1 MSQVYGGSRKER
13 TDTFCGCRLQI
24 REFNMSE
31 GRAIEAKGRTPLVQ
45 VPSRMEEEKNVIN
58 VIRVK
63 TDIFPANDAA

>member
-1 MSQVYGGSRKER
+1 
-13 TDTFCGCRLQI
+13 
-24 REFNMSE
+24 MSE